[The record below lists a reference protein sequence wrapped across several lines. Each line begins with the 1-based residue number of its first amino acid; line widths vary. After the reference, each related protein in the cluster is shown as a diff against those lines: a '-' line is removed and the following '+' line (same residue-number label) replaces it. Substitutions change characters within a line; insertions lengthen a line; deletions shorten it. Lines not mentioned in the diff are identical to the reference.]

1 MKNRRIPS
9 FLCLTGLVCSFGNRV
24 TSAWVGFKEEKSGR
38 ISLFFVCF
46 ALLCSNINRR
56 HRLDGVQLW
65 ISSLVISTQTAFE
78 AFAKKSRL
86 RVCSFFLCFF
96 KTVTARARTHA
107 RKRWQMRPGRP
118 ALPCRPVCQ
127 KFAHAHAPARLRTKT
142 VGDVLLC
149 ALNCILE
156 KTDRSSKRLLSA
168 FKDFDFYSND
178 RPKHKNSDAAK
189 ILSPILTS

>member
-1 MKNRRIPS
+1 MKNRRIPG

-78 AFAKKSRL
+78 AFAKKISFACLFFFSLLLQHRNCACTNARTQEMTDAAVPASPALSARL
-86 RVCSFFLCFF
+86 SKVC
-96 KTVTARARTHA
+96 ARARTSTPAHENCWWCA
-107 RKRWQMRPGRP
+107 AVRTELHTWKDWQI
-118 ALPCRPVCQ
+118 
-127 KFAHAHAPARLRTKT
+127 F
-142 VGDVLLC
+142 
-149 ALNCILE
+149 
-156 KTDRSSKRLLSA
+156 
-168 FKDFDFYSND
+168 
-178 RPKHKNSDAAK
+178 
-189 ILSPILTS
+189 